1 MSKALSKARV
11 NIIAVTLML
20 IAFVGQVFAYADV
33 SCQMTHDS
41 VQSPTFM
48 SHEHMSHAGMDHAGV
63 DHVDMAHSAN
73 HADMNHASMTNS
85 QIMTISTMDE
95 NCCGADCVCPASAC
109 TTVAFIPTAS
119 ISTHIPYLSEAAN
132 FQQAHQLHSIASTL
146 YRPPII
152 H

>member
-1 MSKALSKARV
+1 MSKAFV

-41 VQSPTFM
+41 VQSTTSI
-48 SHEHMSHAGMDHAGV
+48 SHEHMSHAGMSHAGM
-63 DHVDMAHSAN
+63 DHSAN
-73 HADMNHASMTNS
+73 HADMNHASMIHS
-85 QIMTISTMDE
+85 QMMTMSTMDE

-109 TTVAFIPTAS
+109 TTVAFIPTAN
-119 ISTHIPYLSEAAN
+119 ISTPIAYLSEAVN